1 MIQYSY
7 ATLQD
12 LADYLAVDVSTL
24 TAVEQRL
31 LYRASE
37 SVYAA
42 TNGRYSYD
50 HAYSQTE
57 PYPSLARA
65 VCAQVEYWRT
75 NGEYPDTEVPRK
87 QQAFGSVQIT
97 FGGNGPQRLAP
108 RAIDALQSAGALYAG
123 VSAS

>member
-1 MIQYSY
+1 MIQYAY

-24 TAVEQRL
+24 TAADQRL

-37 SVYAA
+37 TVYTA
-42 TNGRYSYD
+42 TSGRYSYEN
-50 HAYSQTE
+50 AYSQSE

-65 VCAQVEYWRT
+65 VCAQVEYWKT
-75 NGEYPDTEVPRK
+75 NGEYSDTEVPRK

-97 FGGNGPQRLAP
+97 FSGGGPQRLAP
-108 RAIDALQSAGALYAG
+108 RAIDALQAVGALYTG